1 MISKYVFD
9 STLVFKGKNKM
20 KTNTTSIIRIII
32 IGCLTPYSVYIL
44 WVGREIRKKR
54 WQNDKCTIMI

>member
-44 WVGREIRKKR
+44 
-54 WQNDKCTIMI
+54 